1 MTLFLPFPLA
11 FSCWTCTFSSKACL
25 LRVSYIRKK
34 RKWELNESMDNVNDI
49 WPSVWFWHMKLHSLK
64 CCIYFFLK
72 AKCCVLVFSYYRLLT
87 KLRTYILT
95 LKVECVP
102 PHQNFGR
109 FIILKVVLSEVQP
122 TPLPPLALSKA
133 TLIIK
138 CYCRIRRFSVNLSL
152 I

>member
-1 MTLFLPFPLA
+1 M
-11 FSCWTCTFSSKACL
+11 
-25 LRVSYIRKK
+25 
-34 RKWELNESMDNVNDI
+34 
-49 WPSVWFWHMKLHSLK
+49 
-64 CCIYFFLK
+64 
-72 AKCCVLVFSYYRLLT
+72 
-87 KLRTYILT
+87 
-95 LKVECVP
+95 LKVECVH